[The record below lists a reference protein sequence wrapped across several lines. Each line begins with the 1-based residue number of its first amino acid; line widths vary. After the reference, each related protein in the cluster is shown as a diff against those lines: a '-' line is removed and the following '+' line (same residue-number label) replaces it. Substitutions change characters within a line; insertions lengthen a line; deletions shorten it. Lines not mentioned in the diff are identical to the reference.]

1 MIIQNLKWLITR
13 LFRIKYKLQGIQI
26 LSGTIISPSIK
37 FYGKGVIKI
46 GNNCSL
52 NRLVT
57 FNATLPN
64 GKIFINNNCRI
75 NDFTY
80 LNAGEHSISI
90 GSNSTVNAYSMI
102 VGPVTIG
109 EGVRIGP
116 HTVIVAAQHNFD
128 DIHIPIYQQGIT
140 QKGII
145 IGNNVW
151 IGANVTILD
160 GVRIKDGVIIAA
172 GAVVTKNIEQNRIV
186 GGVPARTIK
195 ERE

>member
-37 FYGKGVIKI
+37 FYVKGVIKI

-116 HTVIVAAQHNFD
+116 HTVIVAAQ
-128 DIHIPIYQQGIT
+128 PIYQQGIT